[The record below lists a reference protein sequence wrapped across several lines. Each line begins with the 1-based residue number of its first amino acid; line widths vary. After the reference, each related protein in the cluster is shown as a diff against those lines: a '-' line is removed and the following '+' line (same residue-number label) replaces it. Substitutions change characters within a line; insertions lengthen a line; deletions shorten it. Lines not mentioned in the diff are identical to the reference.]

1 MYASICRFFKRLL
14 QNLHL
19 DPAKPLL
26 TISSLDH
33 VRVVRLITCMATTTA
48 LARPPICTFTASC
61 ADSFGCVLGADE
73 EAAAACLGS
82 RRLSNVCC
90 ATTVLLFIYCM
101 VYLGLVVII
110 YCKGKVVQ

>member
-26 TISSLDH
+26 TIISLDH

-82 RRLSNVCC
+82 RRLSNVC